1 MVLFIYFI
9 GKAWSIVLPRGD
21 RIEARWRAGNSDRT
35 RLPLYII
42 IAKFVNPHSFGLK
55 EHAIA
60 SITASSASQGSL
72 SVVTFTVQR
81 LFYEGNPINAA
92 TVILG
97 ILSISL
103 FGYGLTGLLRP
114 VTVWGKSSDTST
126 LQRLTAT
133 APEAVYWTNIPLV
146 TTLQSLHWEDFRSS
160 KRIRYFWYSFGGM
173 ALYQILP
180 AYIIPWLNSV
190 SIPCLASQKATGSK
204 AAILTNLFGGS
215 LSNEGLGILNFSY
228 VTSYVFGLIHC

>member
-1 MVLFIYFI
+1 M
-9 GKAWSIVLPRGD
+9 
-21 RIEARWRAGNSDRT
+21 
-35 RLPLYII
+35 
-42 IAKFVNPHSFGLK
+42 
-55 EHAIA
+55 
-60 SITASSASQGSL
+60 
-72 SVVTFTVQR
+72 
-81 LFYEGNPINAA
+81 
-92 TVILG
+92 
-97 ILSISL
+97 
-103 FGYGLTGLLRP
+103 
-114 VTVWGKSSDTST
+114 
-126 LQRLTAT
+126 AT

-180 AYIIPWLNSV
+180 AYIMPWLNSV

-228 VTSYVFGLIHC
+228 VIRLWAHTLLIIQIRLAVHYLDRYLSASWLSCEPPSRQWTYVSF

>member
-1 MVLFIYFI
+1 M
-9 GKAWSIVLPRGD
+9 
-21 RIEARWRAGNSDRT
+21 T
-35 RLPLYII
+35 
-42 IAKFVNPHSFGLK
+42 
-55 EHAIA
+55 
-60 SITASSASQGSL
+60 
-72 SVVTFTVQR
+72 
-81 LFYEGNPINAA
+81 
-92 TVILG
+92 
-97 ILSISL
+97 
-103 FGYGLTGLLRP
+103 
-114 VTVWGKSSDTST
+114 
-126 LQRLTAT
+126 T

-180 AYIIPWLNSV
+180 AYIMPWLNSV

-228 VTSYVFGLIHC
+228 VIRLWAHTWLIIQFRLAVHHFDRYLAASWLSCELPSCQWTYMSF

>member
-1 MVLFIYFI
+1 MVLFIFFI
-9 GKAWSIVLPRGD
+9 GKAWSILLPRGD
-21 RIEARWRAGNSDRT
+21 RIAARWRVNNPEKS
-35 RLPLYII
+35 RLPLYITLI
-42 IAKFVNPHSFGLK
+42 KFINPHSFGLK

-81 LFYEGNPINAA
+81 LFYEGNPLNAA
-92 TVILG
+92 TVILV

-114 VTVWGKSSDTST
+114 VTVWGNYIVYHPSCTYADIS
-126 LQRLTAT
+126 

-173 ALYQILP
+173 TAYQVLP
-180 AYIIPWLNSV
+180 AYIMPWLNSV
-190 SIPCLASQKATGSK
+190 SIPCLASQKASGSK
-204 AAILTNLFGGS
+204 AALLTNLFGGS

-228 VTSYVFGLIHC
+228 V